1 MQNSRTQGWCF
12 QRLWFPPLLSCARS
26 NQHGLLSLWHTYLKL
41 GMGFRDGFLHTY
53 LACLHSPYISLILN
67 LEWNPLPR
75 LPPSQKKFRL
85 RGCILVE
92 VVIWGTSLC
101 FSTTT
106 TSKKCSIESRCQY
119 SENWL
124 SDYDYSMEKVIFFS
138 LFHVKK
144 NCTTF
149 IGFAFIYI
157 HVYLL
162 ISWIKK
168 LIDCYTW
175 IIL

>member
-1 MQNSRTQGWCF
+1 M
-12 QRLWFPPLLSCARS
+12 
-26 NQHGLLSLWHTYLKL
+26 
-41 GMGFRDGFLHTY
+41 HTY

-124 SDYDYSMEKVIFFS
+124 SDYDYSMEKVIFFFS
-138 LFHVKK
+138 LPCKK
-144 NCTTF
+144 KLYYIYWFCL
-149 IGFAFIYI
+149 YI
-157 HVYLL
+157 HLCIPIDILNQKVDRLL
-162 ISWIKK
+162 HMNYFVSEKRS
-168 LIDCYTW
+168 
-175 IIL
+175 